1 MPRPSSKPVDLATIE
16 ARQKALMAELASLA
30 EQVKAAELAAR
41 DAGRPVLLA
50 ALDRVKIPAMEKSE
64 ARTIASAIAA
74 HGAQAV
80 AQHLSRISAA

>member
-1 MPRPSSKPVDLATIE
+1 MPRISSKPVDLATIE

-30 EQVKAAELAAR
+30 EQAKAAELAAR

-50 ALDRVKIPAMEKSE
+50 ALGRVKIPAMEKSE
-64 ARTIASAIAA
+64 ARTIASAIGT

-80 AQHLSRISAA
+80 ALHLSLISAA